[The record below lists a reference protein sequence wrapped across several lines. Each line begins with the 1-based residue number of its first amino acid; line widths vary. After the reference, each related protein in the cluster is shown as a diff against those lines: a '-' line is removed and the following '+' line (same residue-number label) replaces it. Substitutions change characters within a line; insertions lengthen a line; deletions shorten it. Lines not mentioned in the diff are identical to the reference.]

1 MPEQNLPQPADIKR
15 KCPLSVIVIG
25 CLFAAA
31 GAIGFVHHASEFKL
45 HGPPHQDLISV
56 SVIRLLA
63 VVGAVFLFLGNNWA
77 RWLLI
82 IWLAFH
88 TVLSAFHSVSQVV
101 MHSLLLGVVAYFL
114 FRPQTSAFF
123 CRRKNPN
130 PD

>member
-1 MPEQNLPQPADIKR
+1 MPEQNLLQPMDTKR

-31 GAIGFVHHASEFKL
+31 GAIGIVHHANEFNV
-45 HGPPHQDLISV
+45 HSPEQQDLILV
-56 SVIRLLA
+56 SSIRLLA
-63 VVGAVFLFLGNNWA
+63 VVAAVFLFFGHNWA

-88 TVLSAFHSVSQVV
+88 IVLSAFHSVSQVL
-101 MHSLLLGVVAYFL
+101 MHSLLLGIVAYFL

-123 CRRKNPN
+123 RRQKPN
-130 PD
+130 